1 MARVL
6 SAIPAALRARILE
19 MAEQAAELVPGSAYA
34 NYMIIDP
41 TRPDPDS
48 ILPGTP
54 FYVGQSANISKR
66 IITHV
71 RLALTNSVQR
81 GSLYERIISIV
92 RAGELP
98 IFRVLQI
105 HKTRLESLNGET
117 VWAQRLLLGGAR
129 LYNRWPEQSRVMP
142 TRELSRR
149 QQRRLLD
156 LSMGEAKE
164 AGAVLQ
170 VKCRKSCWA
179 VTIGAVHLLPR
190 FGERATFH
198 PVRDA
203 LRECPQCGD
212 RLRHAVVVEGC
223 DATRPARCAPDR
235 NGGA

>member
-19 MAEQAAELVPGSAYA
+19 MAEQAAESVPGSAYA

-41 TRPDPDS
+41 TRPDPNG
-48 ILPGTP
+48 ILPGAP
-54 FYVGQSANISKR
+54 IYVGQTANISKR

-71 RLALTNSVQR
+71 RLALTNSVKR
-81 GSLYERIISIV
+81 GSHYERIVEIV

-98 IFRVLQI
+98 IVCVLQI
-105 HKTRLESLNGET
+105 HQTRLESLTGET
-117 VWAQRLLLGGAR
+117 AWAQRLLLGGAQ
-129 LYNRWPEQSRVMP
+129 LCNRWPEQSRIMP

-149 QQRRLLD
+149 QKRRLLD

-170 VKCRKSCWA
+170 AKCRKSCWA
-179 VTIGAVHLLPR
+179 VTIGAEHLLPR

-198 PVRDA
+198 AVRDA
-203 LRECPQCGD
+203 LRECPHCGG
-212 RLRHAVVVEGC
+212 RLRHTVVVEEA
-223 DATRPARCAPDR
+223 DVTRPTRCAPDR